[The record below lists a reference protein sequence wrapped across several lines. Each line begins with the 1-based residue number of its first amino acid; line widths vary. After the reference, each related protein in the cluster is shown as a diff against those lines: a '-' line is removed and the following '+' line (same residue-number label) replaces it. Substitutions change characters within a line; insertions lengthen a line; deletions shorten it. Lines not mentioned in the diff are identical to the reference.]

1 MGSMSWYVVHTY
13 SGYENKAK
21 LALEERVRIHELDD
35 RIAQVLVPT
44 EQVVEVKNG
53 KKRQVTRKFFPG
65 YILVNMLLDNETW
78 HVVRNTPKIT
88 GFVGGARNPPPLP
101 EHEVRR
107 LLQTEEVD
115 DEVAL
120 KPLLEYEHGER
131 VRVSEGPFARM
142 EGVVDEVNNTRGKL
156 RVIVTIFGRPTSVE
170 LDFTQ
175 VEKLA

>member
-1 MGSMSWYVVHTY
+1 MDMSWYVVHTY

-21 LALEERVRIHELDD
+21 AALEERVRMHDLED

-44 EQVVEVKNG
+44 EEVVEVKNG

-65 YILVNMLLDNETW
+65 YILVNMVLDNETW

-88 GFVGGARNPPPLP
+88 GFVGGSRKPPPLP
-101 EHEVRR
+101 DEEVRR
-107 LLQTEEVD
+107 LLQTEEEA
-115 DEVAL
+115 EVAP
-120 KPLLEYEHGER
+120 KPLLAYEQGER

>member
-1 MGSMSWYVVHTY
+1 MAMAWYVVHTY

-21 LALEERVRIHELDD
+21 LALEERIRLHDLED
-35 RIAQVLVPT
+35 RIIEVLVPT

-65 YILVNMLLDNETW
+65 YILVNMELDNETW
-78 HVVRNTPKIT
+78 HLVRNTPKIT

-101 EHEVRR
+101 QHEVDR
-107 LLQTEEVD
+107 LIQREPELAPKAVLNFQTE
-115 DEVAL
+115 
-120 KPLLEYEHGER
+120 ER
-131 VRVSEGPFARM
+131 VRVIEGPFAKM
-142 EGVVDEVNNTRGKL
+142 EGVIEEVNDAREKL

-175 VEKLA
+175 VEKLS